1 MLENICSLQ
10 KSASETM
17 TGGANNFTNMQ
28 LD

>member
-10 KSASETM
+10 KSASKAM